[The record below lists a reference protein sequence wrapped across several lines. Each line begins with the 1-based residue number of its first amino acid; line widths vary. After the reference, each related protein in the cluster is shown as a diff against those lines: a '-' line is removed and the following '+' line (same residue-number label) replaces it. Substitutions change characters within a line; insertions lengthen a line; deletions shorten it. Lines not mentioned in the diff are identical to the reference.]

1 MLLELKIENFMSFKD
16 ETIFSMERSNVDK
29 STLNNNVISF
39 KDMNILKSS
48 IILGPNA
55 SGKTNLIQAL
65 HFIKW
70 IVINSRSFDRE
81 QKIKYFPF
89 KLDPDYRMKKPISF
103 RIRFV
108 NNDNVYDYHIQIKK
122 IEKKG
127 SEYYFKILKE
137 ELKINSDMI
146 FSRDRKDF
154 DFPDHKIISESIK
167 NISKMLIDNS
177 LLLSAYASNDIP
189 ELKEAYD
196 WFDKKLEISLEG
208 GITKRH
214 LIERFFDNGTFK
226 KYLKNKMMISDLGN
240 ISNLDIIE
248 NEMKF
253 DFPEN
258 MDQKVRELVTFDNKY
273 RILTYHNDI
282 DKEDIE
288 FDFEMEESKGTQK
301 YIFLIGQIYDMIRED
316 KVFIIDELENS
327 LHPELVKLVF
337 QLVHGS
343 DSRAQLIATT
353 HSYSLLQYVNNESG
367 EIFRRDQVWFARK
380 RPNMSTQ
387 LYSLINIGGIRK
399 DLRIFKAYFDG
410 RLEAFPDIRMT

>member
-29 STLNNNVISF
+29 STLKNNVISF

-70 IVINSRSFDRE
+70 MVINSRSFDRE

-89 KLDPDYRMKKPISF
+89 KLDPDYRMEKPISF
-103 RIRFV
+103 KIRFV
-108 NNDNVYDYHIQIKK
+108 NNDNVYDYHIQMKK

-137 ELKINSDMI
+137 DLKKNSDMI

-154 DFPDHKIISESIK
+154 DFPDPKSISENIK
-167 NISKMLIDNS
+167 TISKMLIENS

-208 GITKRH
+208 GITKRN
-214 LIERFFDNGTFK
+214 LIERFFDDRTFK

-248 NEMKF
+248 KEMNF

-258 MDQKVRELVTFDNKY
+258 MDQKVRELVTFENKY
-273 RILTYHNDI
+273 RIVTYHNDI
-282 DKEDIE
+282 DNEEIE

-353 HSYSLLQYVNNESG
+353 HSYSLLQYVNDESG